1 MDHSFYYVISR
12 VYISHCENDEN
23 LAVEISNS
31 LYRIGLECFEAM
43 YITSPGLTHAAKVS
57 FGIRNSECLV
67 ALVSQDSQDSAIV
80 CQEIGLAAGIDLL
93 VIPLLERGAVLPFL
107 LENLKP
113 INFTRER
120 LEDAIGVL
128 IRTFREL
135 TKLEWLKIKCPGCN
149 EEMTQYLTLQ
159 EEVDHA
165 LENRSCLETIC
176 TYCQSKISL
185 DPRTF
190 MPLRRT

>member
-1 MDHSFYYVISR
+1 VISK
-12 VYISHCENDEN
+12 VYISHCENDESS
-23 LAVEISNS
+23 AIEISNS
-31 LYRIGLECFEAM
+31 LSRIGLECFLMM
-43 YITSPGLTHAAKVS
+43 YINSPGLTHANKVS
-57 FGIRNSECLV
+57 YGIRNSECLV
-67 ALVSQDSQDSAIV
+67 ALISRDGQNSAIV
-80 CQEIGLAAGIDLL
+80 GQEIGLAKGIDLL
-93 VIPLLERGAVLPFL
+93 IIPLLERGAVLPFL

-113 INFTRER
+113 IGFTTER

-135 TKLEWLKIKCPGCN
+135 SKLEWLKIKCPSCN

-165 LENRSCLETIC
+165 LENRSYLETIC
-176 TYCQSKISL
+176 TYCQSKILL

-190 MPLRRT
+190 IPMQ